1 MSAISL
7 WYSEVLNQIM
17 FYISSGVLKFEIVC
31 IKFQPIQMVTD
42 SAKKQNGFFWLLE
55 RILNQR

>member
-17 FYISSGVLKFEIVC
+17 VYISSGVLKFEIVC
-31 IKFQPIQMVTD
+31 IKFQPIQMVKD
-42 SAKKQNGFFWLLE
+42 SAKKQNVSF
-55 RILNQR
+55 

>member
-42 SAKKQNGFFWLLE
+42 SAKKQNGFF
-55 RILNQR
+55 